1 MFLLQTSS
9 KELTP
14 RGQVYCSNGSTC
26 QGQCS
31 PLVTFLMTV
40 TNTCEYSA
48 GVKAEKEHGQ
58 ECEVPHHIAY
68 TGRKQWKMNAHFLLF
83 IQSRMPAC
91 GMMSLTLNEGLSC
104 SFWSF
109 WQHLRPN
116 KSVFHG
122 NSKSID
128 VAMETNLSSPLPQ
141 CILWFCVY
149 YKGMLGIRMA
159 LWTYRYQIEQK
170 TCPFFLH
177 LSLIRS
183 FFTCVMGALS

>member
-31 PLVTFLMTV
+31 PLDTFLMPV
-40 TNTCEYSA
+40 TNTWEYSA
-48 GVKAEKEHGQ
+48 GVKAEKKQ
-58 ECEVPHHIAY
+58 RWECEVPHHIAY
-68 TGRKQWKMNAHFLLF
+68 TGRKQWKINAHFLLF

-91 GMMSLTLNEGLSC
+91 GMMSSTLGVVC

-109 WQHLRPN
+109 WQHVRPN

-141 CILWFCVY
+141 CILWFCVH
-149 YKGMLGIRMA
+149 YKGMLSICMA
-159 LWTYRYQIEQK
+159 LWTYRYQK
-170 TCPFFLH
+170 RTKYV
-177 LSLIRS
+177 SS
-183 FFTCVMGALS
+183 FYTLVS